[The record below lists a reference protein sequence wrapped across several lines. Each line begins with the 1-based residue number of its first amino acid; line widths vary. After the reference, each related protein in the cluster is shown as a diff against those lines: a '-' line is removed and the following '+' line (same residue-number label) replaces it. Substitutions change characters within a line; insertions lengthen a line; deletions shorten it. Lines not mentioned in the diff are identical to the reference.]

1 MIIRTN
7 SLPLGVGQPNPV
19 QPTPHAEPSVEKN
32 DRGCPAGT
40 PERQLRELINT
51 TIA

>member
-7 SLPLGVGQPNPV
+7 SLPLGVGQPNPL
-19 QPTPHAEPSVEKN
+19 QPMPHAEPSVEKN